1 MDPHLPLLLSLQSI
15 ARLERAGVRP
25 PRLTEPGHESWK
37 RIQRRLRWI
46 DFIAILHQDLAI
58 AFPYPFDLGRW
69 QHHPL
74 RGLPEHTAKHLLA
87 QAMMLDPSDALTF
100 LRASARA
107 LELPAGGAIAELPR
121 VQPHQRV
128 LELPGSHG
136 RIAAYQL
143 QQNATLTFHEQF
155 TFVAD
160 SDPERLLVGLA
171 AVELRAQ
178 EPRILSS
185 HQVED
190 KLQELRIDRA
200 FGLKE
205 SPAASALELRLKPL
219 LQEVRLV

>member
-46 DFIAILHQDLAI
+46 DFIAILHPDLAI

-74 RGLPEHTAKHLLA
+74 KDLPEHEAKRLLA
-87 QAMMLDPSDALTF
+87 QAMVLDPSDAPSF
-100 LRASARA
+100 LRTAARA
-107 LELPAGGAIAELPR
+107 LELPAGGAINELPR

-128 LELPGSHG
+128 LELPGSFG
-136 RIAAYQL
+136 RIAAYQV
-143 QQNATLTFHEQF
+143 QQNATLAFHEQF

-160 SDPERLLVGLA
+160 TDPERLLVGLA
-171 AVELRAQ
+171 AVEHRAQ
-178 EPRILSS
+178 EPRLLFSN
-185 HQVED
+185 QVED
-190 KLQELRIDRA
+190 KLRELRIDRA

-205 SPAASALELRLKPL
+205 NPAACALEPRLRPL